1 MKDAVT
7 CAAPRRDGNHSVV
20 IRHGAIF
27 GWNFAESF
35 DDQFRQYGKSGRLE
49 TTSMAFKRRM
59 MGKIIIAAR
68 ILGGILIAL
77 AILSLPQVEFL
88 PAGLADT
95 FRWISSIALMVA
107 GIAWLVGVQLFIRF
121 FDQYLSRN

>member
-1 MKDAVT
+1 MAITASSSDMALFSCGVLQKVRRLVPSKREVRQIGAASVAV
-7 CAAPRRDGNHSVV
+7 
-20 IRHGAIF
+20 
-27 GWNFAESF
+27 
-35 DDQFRQYGKSGRLE
+35 KRLL
-49 TTSMAFKRRM
+49 

-77 AILSLPQVEFL
+77 AILDLPQMEFL
-88 PAGLADT
+88 PAGLVET
-95 FRWISSIALMVA
+95 FRLISSIALVVA